1 MATIVFEF
9 DVPDD
14 QVDRVYDAFC
24 HCHGW
29 TDTLTEVDDETGA
42 ETEVPNTQ
50 SQAEHFRETLV
61 KLIRAAVIDHEIKE
75 SVNSA
80 RAAAITEAQNIDI
93 S

>member
-1 MATIVFEF
+1 MAKIEVEF

-14 QVDRVYDAFC
+14 QVDRVYNAFC

-29 TDTLTEVDDETGA
+29 TETVIEMDADTGEEV
-42 ETEVPNTQ
+42 EVPNTQ
-50 SQAEHFRETLV
+50 PQAEHFRETLV

-75 SVNSA
+75 AVNSA
-80 RAAAITEAQNIDI
+80 RAAAVTEAQNIDI

>member
-1 MATIVFEF
+1 MATVVFEF
-9 DVPDD
+9 DVPDE
-14 QVDRVYDAFC
+14 QVDRVYNAFC

-29 TDTLTEVDDETGA
+29 TETLIEVDDETGE
-42 ETEVPNTQ
+42 ETEIPNTK

>member
-1 MATIVFEF
+1 MAKITFEF

-14 QVDRVYDAFC
+14 QVDRVYNSFC

-29 TDTLTEVDDETGA
+29 TETVIEIDEETGA
-42 ETEVPNTQ
+42 ETEVPNIQ
-50 SQAEHFRETLV
+50 PQAEHFRETV
-61 KLIRAAVIDHEIKE
+61 IKLIRAAVIDHEIKE

-80 RAAAITEAQNIDI
+80 RAVAIVEAQTIDI